1 MWVCYAFGWE
11 KNQMQQ
17 MNKYKIVVMTSLA
30 YSFFVVGPGV
40 TNYLC
45 PHRDIQLIY
54 QKKSVSC
61 PFLFV
66 QMID

>member
-1 MWVCYAFGWE
+1 
-11 KNQMQQ
+11 MQQ